1 MTTDVP
7 QPIVRSADRGAATRA
22 ALLAAA
28 REVFISVGYAQA
40 GVTEIVARAGASVG
54 SLYHHFTG
62 KADLYVALFEEF
74 HQGQAWRARQAARGA
89 REAARGAGE
98 DRVTDP
104 RQLFLAAARA
114 YLDGCLEEREL
125 SRLFVSGDAPPGF
138 DLIMRQRLREW
149 ASRNADFF
157 ARSAE
162 PMDEAV
168 AVVMTG
174 ALMLAVAEVSL
185 DEDAA
190 HARRLASGV
199 LDVLSGVSPR
209 VRA

>member
-1 MTTDVP
+1 MTADVP
-7 QPIVRSADRGAATRA
+7 QPIVRPADRGAATRA

-62 KADLYVALFEEF
+62 KADLYVTLFEEF
-74 HQGQAWRARQAARGA
+74 HQGQAWQARQAARGA
-89 REAARGAGE
+89 REDHVSE
-98 DRVTDP
+98 P
-104 RQLFLAAARA
+104 RQMFLAVARA

-157 ARSAE
+157 ARSAG

-190 HARRLASGV
+190 HARRLAGSV
-199 LDVLSGVSPR
+199 LDVLSGVSLPVPGVTSR
-209 VRA
+209 LP

>member
-1 MTTDVP
+1 MTADVP
-7 QPIVRSADRGAATRA
+7 QPTVRSADRGAATRA
-22 ALLAAA
+22 ALLTAA
-28 REVFISVGYAQA
+28 REVFISAGYAQA

-62 KADLYVALFEEF
+62 KADLFVTLFEEF
-74 HQGQAWRARQAARGA
+74 HEGQAWRARQAAR
-89 REAARGAGE
+89 AARE
-98 DRVTDP
+98 DRVREP

-114 YLDGCLEEREL
+114 YLDGCLEDREL

-157 ARSAE
+157 ARNAE

-174 ALMLAVAEVSL
+174 ALTLAVTEVSL

-190 HARRLASGV
+190 HARLLACGV
-199 LDVLSGVSPR
+199 LDVLSGVDPWVPGVTSR
-209 VRA
+209 LR